1 LKWFI
6 YLLKGEDDMKNK
18 IKVELEVRNEFI
30 NSVETL
36 SQRIGKY
43 IETGVRKTDYQLHV
57 SIAGIEE
64 ADGYFL
70 SGLSGI
76 GFTYAEACKDYWD
89 KLTHLKPGKFLKVDG
104 KFLNLEYE
112 MRVL

>member
-1 LKWFI
+1 M
-6 YLLKGEDDMKNK
+6 ENK
-18 IKVELEVRNEFI
+18 IEVELEVNNKFI
-30 NSVETL
+30 NFVEAL

-89 KLTHLKPGKFLKVDG
+89 KLTHLKSGKFLKLDG
-104 KFLNLEYE
+104 KVLNIDYE
-112 MRVL
+112 MRQL